1 MTQSVVVQVGQCGNQ
16 VGSRFWDLALREH
29 ASVNKKGIYDEALSS
44 FFRNVDTRRSDEDN
58 NDISGGKIRSLKAR
72 AVLID
77 MEEGVVNE
85 ILQGPL
91 RDVFDSKQ
99 LITDVSGSGNNWAVG
114 HKVYGSTYRDEIV
127 ENLRK
132 AAEHCDCLQCFFV
145 IHSMG
150 GGTGSGLGTSVLN
163 VLEDEFP
170 EVCRI
175 VTSVYPSAE
184 DDVITSPYNSVLAMR
199 ELTEHADCVLPIEN
213 QSLVDIVNKIKH
225 MSHSGKL
232 GAEIKQSSTIIS
244 GQGGIK
250 GQEKPFDAMNNIVA
264 NMLLNLTSSARFE
277 GSLNMDLNEITMNLV
292 PFPRLHYLVSSLSPL
307 YTLADVNVPS
317 RRLDQ
322 MFSDAFS
329 KDHQLIHADPKHNLY
344 LACALIVRGDV
355 QVSDL
360 RRNIERMHPIAWMSS
375 VRVRAI
381 PLPTVDGSSQGQS
394 TIGRVACKL
403 PRAALSSEIALRW
416 LHGGP
421 AVYKRSSRL
430 MAHASE
436 DSVLKPSLPFVSW
449 NQEGWKTGLCSVPPV
464 GHSHSLLALAN
475 NTCVKSTFIEL
486 KDRFMKLYKKKAHL
500 HHYLHVDGMEQSCF
514 TEAVSSLSS
523 LIEEYNQLDAT
534 KGLLMTDA
542 QRLNIAV

>member
-1 MTQSVVVQVGQCGNQ
+1 MTQSIVVQVGQCGNQ

-44 FFRNVDTRRSDEDN
+44 FFRNVDTRRSDGDN

-114 HKVYGSTYRDEIV
+114 HKVYGSTYREEIV

-150 GGTGSGLGTSVLN
+150 GGTGSGLGTFVLN

-170 EVCRI
+170 EVYRI

-225 MSHSGKL
+225 MSHCGKL

-244 GQGGIK
+244 GQGGVK

-292 PFPRLHYLVSSLSPL
+292 PFPKLHYLVSSLTPL

-329 KDHQLIHADPKHNLY
+329 KDHQLIHADPKHSLY

-360 RRNIERMHPIAWMSS
+360 RRNIER
-375 VRVRAI
+375 
-381 PLPTVDGSSQGQS
+381 
-394 TIGRVACKL
+394 
-403 PRAALSSEIALRW
+403 
-416 LHGGP
+416 
-421 AVYKRSSRL
+421 
-430 MAHASE
+430 
-436 DSVLKPSLPFVSW
+436 LKPSLPFVSW

-475 NTCVKSTFIEL
+475 NTCVKPTFIEL

-514 TEAVSSLSS
+514 SEAVSSLSS